1 MLFLK
6 CFLDLFDNVA
16 RMVATGVAA
25 VQPPKLAAQRVP
37 VRRTLLTLLLAVAV
51 ISGLTVQ
58 AMPLGAHLNTHAGQA
73 VVSPWHTPDLPYL
86 FAPVKN
92 ATMSSKFGY
101 RTDPMNGRKRLHSGM
116 DIAAPS
122 GSDIVVPQA
131 GVVVF
136 AGKKGGY
143 GNVVVVQHHPFFH
156 TLYAHASKIV
166 VKRGQTVQS
175 GQTIAHV
182 GTTGRSTGPHLHFET
197 IVNQKYTDPADYL
210 AFLNQHPP
218 VHPAQ
223 YIAGVQGKPIPS
235 QVPQQVAAPNIAS
248 SVAPAAITRPV
259 TRQNTRKPA
268 VSNGLSAPVPSMGG
282 PETPPKRV
290 VMKVRPAKKA
300 APPVPF
306 S

>member
-1 MLFLK
+1 MLLLN
-6 CFLDLFDNVA
+6 CFLSLWQAIARQLTGAQPTRLVA
-16 RMVATGVAA
+16 QVVAIRHTVTT
-25 VQPPKLAAQRVP
+25 V
-37 VRRTLLTLLLAVAV
+37 LLVVAV
-51 ISGLTVQ
+51 ICGLTVQ
-58 AMPLGAHLNTHAGQA
+58 AMPLSSTLNTHTGQPA
-73 VVSPWHTPDLPYL
+73 LSPWHSPDLPYL
-86 FAPVKN
+86 FTPVKN
-92 ATMSSKFGY
+92 ASLSSKFGY

-156 TLYAHASKIV
+156 TLYAHASKIL
-166 VKRGQTVQS
+166 VKRGQTVYS
-175 GQTIAHV
+175 GQTIAQV

-197 IVNQKYTDPADYL
+197 IVNRQYTNPADYL

-223 YIAGVQGKPIPS
+223 YIAAVQGKPM
-235 QVPQQVAAPNIAS
+235 PQQVVAAPQLAR
-248 SVAPAAITRPV
+248 SVAPAAVQTVPQQQQRRRV
-259 TRQNTRKPA
+259 RRA
-268 VSNGLSAPVPSMGG
+268 VPNGLSAPVPSIGG
-282 PETPPKRV
+282 PETPQNRV
-290 VMKVRPAKKA
+290 VMQVRSAENA
-300 APPVPF
+300 APPVPV